1 MLFGR
6 RRGSEY
12 GIIALENVTPR
23 GKAGERK
30 RRLMPYMLVRHKVED
45 YERWKPGFE
54 EHGETRRESGSKG
67 VRLFRNADDPNET
80 VILLEWEDL
89 ADARRFAQSE
99 DLRETMQRVGVA
111 DQPDIYFLE
120 EVETVPE

>member
-1 MLFGR
+1 LL
-6 RRGSEY
+6 
-12 GIIALENVTPR
+12 ALIEVVDDPLQ
-23 GKAGERK
+23 GKAGER
-30 RRLMPYMLVRHKVED
+30 RTIRMPYMLVRHKVED

-67 VRLFRNADDPNET
+67 ARLFRNTDDPNET

-89 ADARRFAQSE
+89 EAARRFAQSE